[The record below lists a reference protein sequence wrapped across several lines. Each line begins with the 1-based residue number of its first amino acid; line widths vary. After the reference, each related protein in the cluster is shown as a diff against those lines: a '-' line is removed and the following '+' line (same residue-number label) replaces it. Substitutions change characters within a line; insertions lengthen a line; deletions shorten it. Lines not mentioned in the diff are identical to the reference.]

1 MDSSAQALKN
11 NTLFSPEAKHRRWL
25 SGRQRKR
32 DAFKNMNPITVFN
45 FTGKQ
50 FTISLELNHVTL
62 RCNGVGW
69 HESHG
74 LFTIQGE
81 EASGGI
87 YKQRC
92 LRLEFHWPSFERPL
106 AVELKTSDKFATLVG
121 ESKPQFRRSTPIS
134 LTLIKPGE
142 TMSKETSENIERLNR
157 FRAHQQRE
165 VNEGQMKLKDS
176 GEEGTEEHK

>member
-11 NTLFSPEAKHRRWL
+11 NNLFSPEAKHRRWL

-32 DAFKNMNPITVFN
+32 DAFKSMIPVTVFN
-45 FTGKQ
+45 YEGKQ

-74 LFTIQGE
+74 LFTIQGDE
-81 EASGGI
+81 TSGGI

-92 LRLEFHWPSFERPL
+92 LCLEFHWPRFEKPL
-106 AVELKTSDKFATLVG
+106 AVELRTSDEFATLVG
-121 ESKPQFRRSTPIS
+121 VSKPQYRRSTPIS

-142 TMSKETSENIERLNR
+142 MMSKKTLKNVTGR
-157 FRAHQQRE
+157 F
-165 VNEGQMKLKDS
+165 
-176 GEEGTEEHK
+176 